1 MGPAFE
7 VYPYSIDKLAELLS
21 EKSLAPPRVVAE
33 KLHRVYFEG
42 YFGDLKARTILVEN
56 HYIDRDFLEDYAA
69 YYVRCFHRYE
79 RFCSRLHFFR
89 NEFAATD
96 VEALLEGGPDGNLT
110 QEALQK
116 HYLGFVV
123 VKPLPRTIIGR
134 TCLKTYPEDH
144 GRRSY
149 PIVREYEARP
159 FGIRLGVD
167 SLAFQEQDQ
176 VAAACA
182 TSALWSVFQG
192 TGKLF
197 QHPIS
202 SPVEITRAAT
212 EDFPLETRS
221 LPNHGLTLPQIAHA
235 IQSVGLE
242 PLLVKASD
250 EYILKST
257 AYAYVQGGIP
267 LILGVDL
274 ANIDERADHSL
285 HGKVFGQHA
294 LAITG
299 YSLGKAAPEP
309 ESESGFLL
317 RACRL
322 DKLYAHDDQVGPFA
336 RLVWDGRMV
345 RSANATAS
353 ESSTGPEEECSS
365 LTTSWRRDDGARG
378 EVRALPFALITPLYH
393 KIRIPFQQVHDLTLA
408 LDLLLWRY
416 RATLPFKGRLEW
428 DIFLTTVTDLKRSL
442 RGDGLLTGPRL
453 RETLVDEMPRFLWRA
468 IAHAEGRPV
477 VELLF
482 DATDIEQGRIFFK
495 AIEYDLALSV
505 YMRGVLAAP
514 ILEQAYGGRP
524 VWQII
529 DWFLKM
535 PAPLAGGRGPG

>member
-7 VYPYSIDKLAELLS
+7 VYPYSIEKLAELLS
-21 EKSLAPPRVVAE
+21 ARSLAPPRVVAD
-33 KLHRVYFEG
+33 KLHRTYFEG
-42 YFGDLKARTILVEN
+42 YFGDLKALTILVEN

-69 YYVRCFHRYE
+69 YYVRCFRRYK
-79 RFCSRLHFFR
+79 RFCSRLHFFW
-89 NEFAATD
+89 NEFEGAD
-96 VEALLEGGPDGNLT
+96 IEALLEGNPKGRLT
-110 QEALQK
+110 QEILQE

-123 VKPLPRTIIGR
+123 VKPLPQTIIGR

-149 PIVREYEARP
+149 PIVRVYEAHP
-159 FGIRLGVD
+159 FGIRLGVN

-197 QHPIS
+197 QHPIP

-242 PLLVKASD
+242 PLLVRASN
-250 EYILKST
+250 EYILNST
-257 AYAYVQGGIP
+257 AYAYVRGGIP
-267 LILGVDL
+267 LVLGVDL
-274 ANIDERADHSL
+274 ANIDEHSDHSL

-299 YSLGKAAPEP
+299 YSLGRSAPEP
-309 ESESGFLL
+309 EPKSGFLL
-317 RACRL
+317 RACRM

-336 RLVWDGRMV
+336 RLVWDGRPV
-345 RSANATAS
+345 WSASATAS
-353 ESSTGPEEECSS
+353 ESSNGKEEEFPS
-365 LTTSWRRDDGARG
+365 LTTSWRRTDAIPG

-393 KIRIPFQQVHDLTLA
+393 KIRIPFQQVHDLTLT
-408 LDLLLWRY
+408 LDVLLWRY
-416 RATLPFKGRLEW
+416 RATWPFTGRLEW
-428 DIFLTTVTDLKRSL
+428 DIFLTTVSDLKASL
-442 RGDGLLTGPRL
+442 RSNGVLTGPRL
-453 RETLVDEMPRFLWRA
+453 RESLVDEMPRFLWRA
-468 IAHAEGRPV
+468 IANSESRPV

-482 DATDIEQGRIFFK
+482 DATDIEQGCIFFK
-495 AIEYDLALSV
+495 AIEYDLAFSL
-505 YMRGVLAAP
+505 YLRGVLGAP
-514 ILEQAYGGRP
+514 ILENTYGGRP

-529 DWFLKM
+529 KWFLTM
-535 PAPLAGGRGPG
+535 PAPVA